1 MIRGVVHNGCIGPA
15 VNLPN
20 SITMGRIFCVPVLI
34 WMLSPHFPHG
44 AFHGEQE
51 IIASLFFVVVSISDG
66 IDGYLARSRGQITT
80 MGMLLDPIADKLLIT
95 SAYVT
100 LVQFNPHVVKP
111 WIVVIV
117 VGREFLVS
125 GLRSIASTE
134 GFTIEASDL
143 GKLKTVIQI
152 VSVVAATLA
161 RGWQEWH
168 FGWFIVPVDLIAV
181 VGIYYMATVSTIS
194 AVDYFVAFWRK
205 IDRATETRRRSDNEF
220 VLSRRKKSAPPAAHN
235 ATQP

>member
-1 MIRGVVHNGCIGPA
+1 MAAGAVCA

-34 WMLSPHFPHG
+34 WMMSPHFPHG
-44 AFHGEQE
+44 GWHGEQE
-51 IIASLFFVVVSISDG
+51 VVISLFFIIVSISDG

-95 SAYVT
+95 SAYVA
-100 LVQFNPHVVKP
+100 LVEFNPHVVKP
-111 WIVVIV
+111 WIVVVV

-134 GFTIEASDL
+134 GFTIEASDV

-152 VSVVAATLA
+152 ASVVIAVLD
-161 RGWQEWH
+161 RGWRVWH
-168 FGWFIVPVDLIAV
+168 FGWFIIPVDLIAV
-181 VGIYYMATVSTIS
+181 VGIYYMAGIS
-194 AVDYFVAFWRK
+194 ILTAVDYFWAFWRK
-205 IDRATETRRRSDNEF
+205 IERATATRRSTDNAF
-220 VLSRRKKSAPPAAHN
+220 VLSRKKRNPAPPAQN
-235 ATQP
+235 ATQL

>member
-1 MIRGVVHNGCIGPA
+1 

-34 WMLSPHFPHG
+34 WMLSPHFPHNG
-44 AFHGEQE
+44 WHGEQE
-51 IIASLFFVVVSISDG
+51 VAASLFFIIVSISDG

-100 LVQFNPHVVKP
+100 LVEFNPHVVKP
-111 WIVVIV
+111 WIVVVV

-134 GFTIEASDL
+134 GFTIEASDV

-152 VSVVAATLA
+152 VSVVATVLD
-161 RGWQEWH
+161 RGWHVWNI
-168 FGWFIVPVDLIAV
+168 GWFIIPVHLFAV
-181 VGIYYMATVSTIS
+181 VGIYYMAAITIFTG
-194 AVDYFVAFWRK
+194 VDYFVAFWRK
-205 IDRATETRRRSDNEF
+205 IERATATRRSTENAF
-220 VLSRRKKSAPPAAHN
+220 VLSRKKRNPAPPAHN
-235 ATQP
+235 ASQL